1 MSSSSNAGGVLVIIP
16 TYNEKD
22 ALPLILDR
30 VRLNVPHAEILVV
43 DDNSPDGT
51 GEIATARSSSDPQ
64 IHVMHRLAKDGLGA
78 AYLAGFKWGLDRGF
92 QVIVEMDADGSHQP
106 EELPKLLREL
116 EGADLVLGSRWV
128 QGGGTQNWS
137 RGREVLSRG
146 GNTYTRFMLG
156 MDIRDST
163 GGYRAFRSSTLLG
176 LDLDDVASQGY
187 CFQVDL
193 AWRAT
198 QRGFRVKEVPITFVE
213 REVGTSKMSQKIVTE
228 ALWRVTVWGLH
239 RHARNISNVFTKHR
253 KSVNAD

>member
-1 MSSSSNAGGVLVIIP
+1 MSFSSDLGDVLVIIP

-30 VRLNVPHAEILVV
+30 VRRNVPSAEILVV

-51 GEIATARSSSDPQ
+51 GDIAIERSKSDAQ
-64 IHVMHRLAKDGLGA
+64 IHVMNRLAKDGLGA
-78 AYLAGFKWGLDRGF
+78 AYLAGFNWGLDHGF
-92 QVIVEMDADGSHQP
+92 DVIVEMDADGSHQP
-106 EELPKLLREL
+106 EELPKLLKEL
-116 EGADLVLGSRWV
+116 EVADLVLGSRWV
-128 QGGGTQNWS
+128 AGGGTQNWS

-146 GNTYTRFMLG
+146 GNRYTRFMLG

-163 GGYRAFRSSTLLG
+163 GGYRVFRSSTLRG
-176 LDLDDVASQGY
+176 IDLHDVASQGY

-228 ALWRVTVWGLH
+228 ALLRVTVWGLQ
-239 RHARNISNVFTKHR
+239 RHMKNLGAIFTSRR
-253 KSVNAD
+253 KSTDAG